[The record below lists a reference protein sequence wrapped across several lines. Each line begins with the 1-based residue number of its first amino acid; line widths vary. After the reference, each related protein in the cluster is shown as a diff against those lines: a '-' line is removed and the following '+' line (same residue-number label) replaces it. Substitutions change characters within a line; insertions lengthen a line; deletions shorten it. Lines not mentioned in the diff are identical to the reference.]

1 MTRLRYRNFCCLIVV
16 LALSSDGFT
25 QGNSTT
31 VPFKKTLIPSET
43 QVLILRW
50 DDQAKSGQLPK
61 FAELDQA
68 EAGAIKIVRSAE
80 NPQSIPIATIKRPSI
95 RQRAYMLRGA
105 VKYEGVLGDGFL
117 EMWNHFP
124 EPRAVSAFTRTM
136 ATNGPMGLIQG
147 DSPWREF
154 QLPFMINDDSFPSP
168 EKLEVNVFLPK
179 AGTIWIS
186 DLELIEFPI
195 SSMMPATPAASMPA
209 TPAASFARWATWS
222 WIFVTVF
229 AALGCAV
236 GVLGATLWFKRV
248 RNKQDTELR
257 RMRSLNIE

>member
-1 MTRLRYRNFCCLIVV
+1 MTRTLYRNFCCLIIV
-16 LALSSDGFT
+16 LALSSDGFA

-31 VPFKKTLIPSET
+31 VPFKKTLIPSEK
-43 QVLILRW
+43 QVLKVRW
-50 DDQAKSGQLPK
+50 DDLAKNGQLPK

-80 NPQSIPIATIKRPSI
+80 NPQSIPIATIERPAI

-105 VKYEGVLGDGFL
+105 IKYEGVLGDGYL

-124 EPRAVSAFTRTM
+124 EPKAVSAFTRTM
-136 ATNGPMGLIQG
+136 GANGPMGWIQG

-154 QLPFMINDDSFPSP
+154 HLPFMINDDSFPSP

-195 SSMMPATPAASMPA
+195 SSMNPTTPAE
-209 TPAASFARWATWS
+209 SFASWATWS
-222 WIFVTVF
+222 SILVTVF
-229 AALGCAV
+229 AGLGCAL
-236 GVLGATLWFKRV
+236 GVLGTTLWFKRA
-248 RNKQDTELR
+248 RNKQDIELR
-257 RMRSLNIE
+257 RMQSLDIE

>member
-1 MTRLRYRNFCCLIVV
+1 V

-31 VPFKKTLIPSET
+31 IPFKKRLIPSE
-43 QVLILRW
+43 QLVLKLRW
-50 DDQAKSGQLPK
+50 DDRAKSGHLPK

-80 NPQSIPIATIKRPSI
+80 NPQSIPIATIERPAI

-105 VKYEGVLGDGFL
+105 VKYEGILGDGFL

-136 ATNGPMGLIQG
+136 DRNGPMGLIQG

-154 QLPFMINDDSFPSP
+154 QLPFIINDESFPSP

-195 SSMMPATPAASMPA
+195 SPMMSATPAVAPGN
-209 TPAASFARWATWS
+209 WATWS
-222 WIFVTVF
+222 SILVTVF
-229 AALGCAV
+229 AGLGCAV
-236 GVLGATLWFKRV
+236 GVLGTTLWFKRV
-248 RNKQDTELR
+248 RNKQDAELR
-257 RMRSLNIE
+257 RMQSLNIE

>member
-1 MTRLRYRNFCCLIVV
+1 MIRPMYRSFCCLIVV
-16 LALSSDGFT
+16 LALSSDGFA

-31 VPFKKTLIPSET
+31 ILFKKTHIPSET
-43 QVLILRW
+43 QVLKLRW
-50 DDQAKSGQLPK
+50 DDLGKRGQLPK

-80 NPQSIPIATIKRPSI
+80 NPQSIPIATIERPAI

-124 EPRAVSAFTRTM
+124 QPRAVSAFSRTM
-136 ATNGPMGLIQG
+136 DRNGPMGLIQG

-168 EKLEVNVFLPK
+168 EKLDVNVFLPT

-195 SSMMPATPAASMPA
+195 SHMMST

-222 WIFVTVF
+222 SFFVTVF
-229 AALGCAV
+229 AGLGCAV
-236 GVLGATLWFKRV
+236 GVLGTTLWFKRV
-248 RNKQDTELR
+248 RNKRDSELR
-257 RMRSLNIE
+257 RMQSLNIE

>member
-1 MTRLRYRNFCCLIVV
+1 MIRQMYRNFCCLIVV

-31 VPFKKTLIPSET
+31 IPIKKTLIPLET
-43 QVLILRW
+43 QVLKLRW
-50 DDQAKSGQLPK
+50 DDRAKSGQLPK

-80 NPQSIPIATIKRPSI
+80 NPQSIPIATIERPAI

-117 EMWNHFP
+117 EMWNHFS
-124 EPRAVSAFTRTM
+124 EPRAVSAFSRTM
-136 ATNGPMGLIQG
+136 DRNGPMGLIQG

-179 AGTIWIS
+179 TGTIWIS

-195 SSMMPATPAASMPA
+195 SSIMPATPAMISA
-209 TPAASFARWATWS
+209 TPAVAFERWATWS
-222 WIFVTVF
+222 SILVSIF
-229 AALGCAV
+229 AGLGCAV
-236 GVLGATLWFKRV
+236 GVLGTTLWFKRA

-257 RMRSLNIE
+257 RMQSLNIE